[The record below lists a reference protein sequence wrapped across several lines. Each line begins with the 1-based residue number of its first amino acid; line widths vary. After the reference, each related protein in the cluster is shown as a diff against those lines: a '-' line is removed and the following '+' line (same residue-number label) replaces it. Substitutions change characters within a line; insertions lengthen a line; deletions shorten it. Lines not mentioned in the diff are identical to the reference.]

1 DVGLLVREDLV
12 GARLSVVEELGE
24 GAGDDVAGLDVVDQ
38 AAALAGHGVPLV
50 VELRLVGVVQDRERV
65 VAVVALDHVA
75 LVDHLG
81 EQRGGEEFLELDHLP
96 APLTAVRTATPTP
109 RISRR
114 RRRATIPPPRTTRT
128 GARARSQEISST

>member
-1 DVGLLVREDLV
+1 
-12 GARLSVVEELGE
+12 
-24 GAGDDVAGLDVVDQ
+24 
-38 AAALAGHGVPLV
+38 
-50 VELRLVGVVQDRERV
+50 VQDRERV

-128 GARARSQEISST
+128 GARARSQEISSTPTTLRMMRTMVKKPAKPRQPMPVGLTLTEVEGACGVLMLGGS